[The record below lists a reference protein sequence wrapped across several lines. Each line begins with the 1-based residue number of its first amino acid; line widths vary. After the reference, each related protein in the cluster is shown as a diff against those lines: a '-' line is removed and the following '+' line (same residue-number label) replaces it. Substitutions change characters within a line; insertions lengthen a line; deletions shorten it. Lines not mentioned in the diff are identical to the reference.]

1 MIQKLRMLA
10 LIWWMGKKSKK
21 RKAGSASGTN
31 TGVKKAK
38 KIKDPN
44 APKRPPTAFMIFST
58 EEKRKNDL
66 GDDLSFGEKGE
77 VPVCSVFIDILH
89 FVTHSTDDGNLTF
102 FWRGTLS
109 A

>member
-44 APKRPPTAFMIFST
+44 APKRPATAFMIFSN
-58 EEKRKNDL
+58 EEKRKDDL
-66 GDDLSFGEKGE
+66 GDDLSFGEKGK
-77 VPVCSVFIDILH
+77 VRVCSVFDILI
-89 FVTHSTDDGNLTF
+89 VNGRTSNSG
-102 FWRGTLS
+102 
-109 A
+109 